1 MPGSQDTRACLG
13 TALVA
18 ASSFGDARAPSLPR
32 RLCLQCGSNYR
43 NVEKRHLPVGKHFSR
58 QASAGSC
65 RAGIQVG
72 ARPLH
77 PTPPTPNPHPISQPY
92 PLARCTCTCLGQP
105 HAGWVIISCADYNSL
120 CRLLFPALPGGSL
133 CPCAAGA
140 GRRRTPLGSTPLLW
154 KSGGFPLIPQ
164 GVGWKERWGKEQ
176 TLKNTQGGEERAEQG
191 RRAGQGERGDY
202 RLVELEGA
210 LQLP

>member
-43 NVEKRHLPVGKHFSR
+43 NVEKRHLSVGKHFSR

-92 PLARCTCTCLGQP
+92 PLARCTCTCPGQP

-140 GRRRTPLGSTPLLW
+140 GRGRTPLGSTHVSFALEIGW
-154 KSGGFPLIPQ
+154 FPPDSPGCGMEGKMGKGANPQ
-164 GVGWKERWGKEQ
+164 KYS
-176 TLKNTQGGEERAEQG
+176 G
-191 RRAGQGERGDY
+191 RRGKS
-202 RLVELEGA
+202 
-210 LQLP
+210 